1 MCVILDLC
9 KTRGRGKKT
18 WNGAPFLIF
27 TGAPKVLSEF
37 APRGYVILD
46 TPLQPL
52 LEIGDIPFGG
62 VSPNYWVKTETYPRL
77 KPKTNAMHTHTHPK
91 IQTISENQTEL
102 AGISGIQFPT

>member
-37 APRGYVILD
+37 APQGYVIPD
-46 TPLQPL
+46 TPLHLEFPL
-52 LEIGDIPFGG
+52 A
-62 VSPNYWVKTETYPRL
+62 YT
-77 KPKTNAMHTHTHPK
+77 
-91 IQTISENQTEL
+91 
-102 AGISGIQFPT
+102 

>member
-46 TPLQPL
+46 APLNMNLVQHSSFIFSRFSERNSCL
-52 LEIGDIPFGG
+52 NLGDASGPVDMVN
-62 VSPNYWVKTETYPRL
+62 VSMSLVD
-77 KPKTNAMHTHTHPK
+77 
-91 IQTISENQTEL
+91 
-102 AGISGIQFPT
+102 